1 MGERDSSTQP
11 PVPTDPRLP
20 VIVVA
25 GHLGAGKTSLLN
37 HLLRAPGA
45 RLGVVVN
52 DFGTLNVDAALVT
65 GQVDE
70 AAAISGGCL
79 CCLPD
84 AGGLDDALEKLSH
97 PRLRL
102 DAIVVE
108 ASGAADPVALARLIR
123 FSGAERVRP
132 GGVIEVIDAV
142 EHFRTVDTWPDP
154 PLRHVASTLVVVGKT
169 DLVAPEARESRIQ
182 RIRERVR
189 ARNPHA
195 QLVVASQGRIDPSLV
210 FDIASADEPA
220 DELPI
225 ARLLREAAHEHGEHD
240 GPEHGEHD
248 GPEHDHEHEHAQ
260 ATSVALTAP
269 VAPGALV
276 DLLEDPP
283 TGAYRIKGR
292 VRVRGANRERG
303 YLVNVVGRM
312 IHVAPLPEP
321 PAVGELVAIG
331 LHLDPVPARSR
342 LEEVSAGPADRPD
355 AAGLRRL
362 RRYRRLSD

>member
-1 MGERDSSTQP
+1 MTEPSARGRPAAPLSDP
-11 PVPTDPRLP
+11 PARVPVTA
-20 VIVVA
+20 IT

-52 DFGTLNVDAALVT
+52 DFGALNVDAALVT

-84 AGGLDDALEKLSH
+84 AGGLDDALERLSH

-102 DAIVVE
+102 DAIMVE
-108 ASGAADPVALARLIR
+108 ASGAAEPLELARLIR
-123 FSGAERVRP
+123 FSGAERIRP
-132 GGVIEVIDAV
+132 GGVIEVIDAA
-142 EHFRTVDTWPDP
+142 EHFRTVDVRPEP
-154 PLRHVASTLVVVGKT
+154 PARYGAATLVVIGRS
-169 DLVAPEARESRIQ
+169 DLLPQGERDGVIA

-189 ARNPHA
+189 ERNTHA
-195 QLVVASQGRIDPSLV
+195 PLVVATAGRVDPGLV
-210 FDIASADEPA
+210 FDIASEEDPA

-225 ARLLREAAHEHGEHD
+225 ARLLREEAHAHGAHEH
-240 GPEHGEHD
+240 
-248 GPEHDHEHEHAQ
+248 AR
-260 ATSVALTAP
+260 AASVALTRP
-269 VAPGALV
+269 ISPGAVV

-283 TGAYRIKGR
+283 EGAYRMKGR
-292 VRVRGANRERG
+292 VRVRGARG
-303 YLVNVVGRM
+303 DAGYVVNVVGRA
-312 IHVAPLPEP
+312 IHVAPLPVP
-321 PAVGELVAIG
+321 PAEGELVAIG
-331 LHLDPVPARSR
+331 LHLDPAGAERRLREAAAAPAERS
-342 LEEVSAGPADRPD
+342 D

>member
-1 MGERDSSTQP
+1 MPSPSA
-11 PVPTDPRLP
+11 TDARVP
-20 VIVVA
+20 VIAVA

-65 GQVDE
+65 GQIDE

-84 AGGLDDALEKLSH
+84 AGGLDDALERLSH

-102 DAIVVE
+102 DAILVE
-108 ASGAADPVALARLIR
+108 ASGAADPIALARLIR
-123 FSGAERVRP
+123 FSGADRVRP
-132 GGVIEVIDAV
+132 GGVVEVIDAV
-142 EHFRTVDTWPDP
+142 EHFRTVDTWPEP
-154 PLRHVASTLVVVGKT
+154 PLRHVASTLVVIGKT
-169 DLVAPEARESRIQ
+169 DALSPDVRESRIQ

-195 QLVVASQGRIDPSLV
+195 PLVVAHEGRVDPCLV
-210 FDIASADEPA
+210 FDVASVEDPA

-225 ARLLREAAHEHGEHD
+225 AQLLREERDGHRAHGASA
-240 GPEHGEHD
+240 
-248 GPEHDHEHEHAQ
+248 HEHAQ
-260 ATSVALTAP
+260 AASLPLSAP

-292 VRVRGANRERG
+292 VRVRGAAREQG

-321 PAVGELVAIG
+321 PASGELVAIG
-331 LHLDPVPARSR
+331 LELDPVAARSR
-342 LEEVSAGPADRPD
+342 LEQVAARSADRPD

-362 RRYRRLSD
+362 RRHRRLSD